1 MQRRSNAAG
10 LSPRTA
16 SEAATHTDQV
26 HEGLEPAAADLEAQV
41 VRELVSPCL
50 PGTGLTSRA
59 TSRPGEIMHVSS
71 KTALGTIVLIV
82 GTLILWSGPPRAEG
96 HRPGVPGSDGF
107 SALTPT
113 VAPVPS

>member
-1 MQRRSNAAG
+1 
-10 LSPRTA
+10 
-16 SEAATHTDQV
+16 
-26 HEGLEPAAADLEAQV
+26 
-41 VRELVSPCL
+41 
-50 PGTGLTSRA
+50 
-59 TSRPGEIMHVSS
+59 MHVSS

-107 SALTPT
+107 SALPPT